1 MCGRGGR
8 ARGPGGWAG
17 GPGGREGLE
26 RLWQRSK
33 ARGENSLPWAL
44 RSQLR
49 TYPGSLFLTYCW
61 DGSRSLDVT
70 VTYKKEVNKQELP
83 WQCERSEVSGKR
95 VLEWIYSMRLEN
107 TLFDFWIL
115 RRVQTKR
122 LILSGNSECP
132 GERRLPE
139 RDRSGLLGPVSLY
152 PWKWGAPEEHGPRG
166 VTVSSQGEVGVITT
180 GGQSGH
186 SGCPGSPSP
195 GCWRTGDGAE

>member
-83 WQCERSEVSGKR
+83 WQCEIRS
-95 VLEWIYSMRLEN
+95 
-107 TLFDFWIL
+107 L
-115 RRVQTKR
+115 R
-122 LILSGNSECP
+122 
-132 GERRLPE
+132 
-139 RDRSGLLGPVSLY
+139 
-152 PWKWGAPEEHGPRG
+152 EE
-166 VTVSSQGEVGVITT
+166 SVGVDLFYEAGEHTF
-180 GGQSGH
+180 
-186 SGCPGSPSP
+186 
-195 GCWRTGDGAE
+195 